1 MTWSGKNVV
10 VTGAGG
16 FIGSHLVER
25 LLALGANV
33 TAFVRYNSRNDAGFL
48 DLRAPRTKDIRIVP
62 GDIRD
67 PEAVRNALEGARA
80 VFHLAALVGIPYSYV
95 HPVEV
100 FEVNA
105 NGTLNVLTA
114 ARDAGVER
122 VVTAS
127 TSEVYGSARY
137 VPIDEKHP
145 KQPQSPYSA
154 SKIAADAVALS
165 FHAAFQLPVTV
176 VRPFN
181 TYGPRQSDRAIIP
194 TIISQA
200 LTQPEITIGNTAPT
214 RDFTYVSDTVEG
226 FLQLAA
232 SDATVGQEVNLGT
245 GSEISI
251 GQLVER
257 INVIMGVIVG
267 RELPVRQQDE
277 RVRPESSEVNRLVS
291 NNSKARE
298 LTGWRPC
305 VGLDE
310 GIRLTAK
317 WVEERLDMYD
327 PNVYRI

>member
-1 MTWSGKNVV
+1 MTWTARNVV

-33 TAFVRYNSRNDAGFL
+33 TAFVRYNSRNDPGFL
-48 DLRAPRTKDIRIVP
+48 AAHTKDIRIVS

-67 PEAVRNALEGARA
+67 PEAVRSALEGADT
-80 VFHLAALVGIPYSYV
+80 VFHLAALTGIPYSYV
-95 HPVEV
+95 HPIEV

-105 NGTLNVLTA
+105 EGTLNVLVG
-114 ARDAGVER
+114 ARDAGLRR
-122 VVTAS
+122 VVITS
-127 TSEVYGSARY
+127 TSEVYGTALY
-137 VPIDEKHP
+137 VPMDEKHP

-154 SKIAADAVALS
+154 SKISSDAIALS
-165 FHAAFQLPVTV
+165 FHSAFQLPVTV

-200 LTQPEITIGNTAPT
+200 LTQSEITVGNTKPT

-226 FLQLAA
+226 FLCLAS
-232 SDATVGQEVNLGT
+232 SDLTVGHEINLGT
-245 GSEISI
+245 GREVSI
-251 GQLVER
+251 GDLVQR
-257 INVIMGVIVG
+257 INAIVG
-267 RELPVRQQDE
+267 RDLPIRVQDK
-277 RVRPESSEVNRLVS
+277 RVRPETSEVNRLLS

-298 LTGWRPC
+298 LVGWTPR
-305 VGLDE
+305 VTLDE

-317 WVEERLDMYD
+317 WVEERLEMYD
-327 PNVYRI
+327 PSVYRI

>member
-1 MTWSGKNVV
+1 MTWAGKNVV

-25 LLALGANV
+25 LLALGAKV
-33 TAFVRYNSRNDAGFL
+33 TAFVRYNSRNDPGFL
-48 DLRAPRTKDIRIVP
+48 DLLTPRTKEINIVP

-67 PEAVRNALEGARA
+67 PEAVRNALEGAGA

-105 NGTLNVLTA
+105 HGTLNVLTA
-114 ARDAGVER
+114 ARDAGADR
-122 VVTAS
+122 VITAS

-165 FHAAFQLPVTV
+165 FHAAFHLPVTV

-200 LTQPEITIGNTAPT
+200 LTQPEIAIGNTSPT

-226 FLQLAA
+226 FLQLAGSEA
-232 SDATVGQEVNLGT
+232 AVGEEVNLGT
-245 GSEISI
+245 GEEISI
-251 GQLVER
+251 GDLAARVNA
-257 INVIMGVIVG
+257 ITG
-267 RELPVRQQDE
+267 RNLPVRQKDE
-277 RVRPESSEVNRLVS
+277 RVRPASSEVSRLVS

-305 VGLDE
+305 VGLEE

-327 PNVYRI
+327 PNAYRI

>member
-1 MTWSGKNVV
+1 MTWAHRNVV

-33 TAFVRYNSRNDAGFL
+33 TAFVRYNSRNDPGFL
-48 DLRAPRTKDIRIVP
+48 DLLAPHTKHIRIVP

-67 PEAVRNALEGARA
+67 SEAVRGALEGADS
-80 VFHLAALVGIPYSYV
+80 VFHLAALIGIPYSYV
-95 HPVEV
+95 HPIEV

-105 NGTLNVLTA
+105 RGTLNVLVG
-114 ARDAGVER
+114 ARDASLER
-122 VVTAS
+122 VAIAS
-127 TSEVYGSARY
+127 TSEVYGSALY

-145 KQPQSPYSA
+145 KQPLSPYSA
-154 SKIAADAVALS
+154 SKIASDALALS

-200 LTQPEITIGNTAPT
+200 LTQPEITVGNTAPT

-226 FLQLAA
+226 FLQVGE
-232 SDATVGQEVNLGT
+232 SDRAVGQEVNLGT
-245 GSEISI
+245 GSEVSI
-251 GQLVER
+251 GDLVQR
-257 INVIMGVIVG
+257 INAIIG
-267 RELPVRQQDE
+267 RDLPVRKKDE
-277 RVRPESSEVNRLVS
+277 RVRPETSEVNRLLS

-298 LTGWRPC
+298 LVGWTPR
-305 VGLDE
+305 VTLDD

-317 WVEERLDMYD
+317 WVEERLEMYD
-327 PNVYRI
+327 PSTYRI